1 MTARGAARRALDF
14 IPLAEETGLIVP
26 IGEWA
31 LRQACEEAAKWPS
44 EVGIAVNLSPAQRF
58 PAERRPR

>member
-1 MTARGAARRALDF
+1 MRWNHPERGLVLPSEF

-31 LRQACEEAAKWPS
+31 LREACEAA
-44 EVGIAVNLSPAQRF
+44 
-58 PAERRPR
+58 